1 MSRQKTSFQARLAD
15 GRLVEFNRRP
25 LEEAVPLLASC
36 SGNASPD
43 VPRVNEEVRA
53 GRRGLGWTA
62 TVVGDGTGLAAVGV
76 LLRDPEDAGTA
87 AVCLAVEAGAQRAAL
102 GEMLV
107 GTLQVSALHLRV
119 PHLLIRIGR
128 DDQLMLTLLAR
139 KGARLRSE
147 TEREI
152 ELELP
157 RVTPGRTLVTSGVWT
172 EVDPAS
178 PRREPGRAGPA
189 PSRDEGSA
197 RRAG

>member
-1 MSRQKTSFQARLAD
+1 MSRQRTSFQARLAD

-36 SGNASPD
+36 SGRASLD
-43 VPRVNEEVRA
+43 VPRVNEGVRA

-62 TVVGDGTGLAAVGV
+62 TVVGEGTGVAAVGV

-107 GTLQVSALHLRV
+107 STLQVSALHLRA

-128 DDQLMLTLLAR
+128 DDQLLLTLLAR

-172 EVDPAS
+172 EIDPAS
-178 PRREPGRAGPA
+178 LRREPGRADPA
-189 PSRDEGSA
+189 PSRDGRSA

>member
-1 MSRQKTSFQARLAD
+1 MSRQKTSFQTRLAD
-15 GRLVEFNRRP
+15 GRLVEFHRRP

-36 SGNASPD
+36 SGGASPD
-43 VPRVNEEVRA
+43 VPPVNEGVRA
-53 GRRGLGWTA
+53 DRRGLGWTA
-62 TVVGDGTGLAAVGV
+62 TVLGDGTGVAAVGV

-87 AVCLAVEAGAQRAAL
+87 GVRLAVEAGAQRAAL

-107 GTLQVSALHLRV
+107 STLQVSALHLRV

-147 TEREI
+147 TGREI

-157 RVTPGRTLVTSGVWT
+157 RVTPGRTLVTSGVWA
-172 EVDPAS
+172 EIDPAA

-189 PSRDEGSA
+189 PSRDEESA